1 LIWLENRTALK
12 LQMKN
17 EGIDEGD
24 FPKWLVMIKTE

>member
-1 LIWLENRTALK
+1 MKRFCGLIWLENRTALK

-24 FPKWLVMIKTE
+24 FPK